1 MTTRVVTFIFHPVV
15 FDTRSN
21 FLDELVFVSHFGVVV
36 FAFMIVFMI
45 VIVIVIVFV
54 LTLVVDIVD
63 I

>member
-45 VIVIVIVFV
+45 VIVFV